1 MSLKILSYN
10 MCLPPYG
17 FDNTDDNREL
27 RILSFLE
34 NFGYQYD
41 VLLLQEVW
49 STVISDYTL
58 RFFIHMARK
67 YGFVYRASTVKRLW
81 QLSNNGLLVL
91 SKKPINKALSITF
104 EKSAGLQWFMS
115 TGAIH
120 VNIENIDM
128 FVPYIH
134 TGPMDTSIG
143 NDTLTCKEVQ
153 RSQIAQLKKFV
164 DANATGRYI
173 VAGDFNVDALPSHS
187 ANTVLSYNTLVEIM
201 GSQSLLTDIGFAHT
215 YPDPNFAFVN
225 PKLATEQNCIDH
237 VFTNI
242 LGVGINVKFMIVNG
256 LSISDHAAVEI
267 IL

>member
-17 FDNTDDNREL
+17 FDSTDDDREL
-27 RILSFLE
+27 RIQCFLE
-34 NFGYQYD
+34 HYGHQYD

-58 RFFIHMARK
+58 KFFVHMARK
-67 YGFVYRASTVKRLW
+67 YGFVHRASTVKRLW

-91 SKKPINKALSITF
+91 SKRPIRKAASITF
-104 EKSAGLQWFMS
+104 NRSAGLQWFMC
-115 TGAIH
+115 TGALH
-120 VNIENIDM
+120 VQIEHLDL

-143 NDTLTCKEVQ
+143 NDSLTCKEVQ
-153 RSQIAQLKKFV
+153 RSQIRQLKEFV
-164 DANATGRYI
+164 DANVTGRYI
-173 VAGDFNVDALPSHS
+173 VAGDFNVDALPSVS
-187 ANTVLSYNTLVEIM
+187 GSTVLSYLDLVKIM
-201 GSQSLLTDIGFAHT
+201 GSQSLLTDIGFPHT

-225 PKLATEQNCIDH
+225 PKLATERNCIDH

-242 LGVGINVKFMIVNG
+242 LGLKVGVKFMVVDG

-267 IL
+267 YV